1 MINRNWLVRCFWW
14 LTETGVGLTVS
25 STVTKQPLHTF
36 TGTFQMID
44 NYVWLQRIWPNNN
57 SLEVGAGR
65 HIFQS
70 LVEIGGDV
78 SRKKILIQLFL
89 VKLLVYLRFVFTPQ
103 VFIEGLM
110 SFLCYLCLLAYSGV
124 QCILII
130 WVTWQVSYK
139 RQELLTLREHL
150 HSPPEFALLLVFCAV
165 FFRFIYLYPV
175 SCVPNV
181 ASISGFSITFI
192 QVICKIV
199 KN

>member
-78 SRKKILIQLFL
+78 SRKKFLIQLFL

-139 RQELLTLREHL
+139 RQELLTLREHPSSPPVFWWDLCCSFFSFLSCPIMCL
-150 HSPPEFALLLVFCAV
+150 HSEFRVVMSHTNSA
-165 FFRFIYLYPV
+165 
-175 SCVPNV
+175 
-181 ASISGFSITFI
+181 
-192 QVICKIV
+192 
-199 KN
+199 